1 MRPDIFPSVLSLKLF
16 DLGHHSMYADFLWI
30 QLIQFV
36 GDNAGGNR
44 FLVFS
49 HKLLQNITGLNP
61 YFARPYEIDLI
72 FTPTLPSD
80 GIDLSNTGLTS
91 PFRSAIEHGK
101 RGMDLLCDAHKL
113 AQIESLPFG
122 PELWEKRTDLRNPCL
137 S

>member
-61 YFARPYEIDLI
+61 YFARPYDCL
-72 FTPTLPSD
+72 LY
-80 GIDLSNTGLTS
+80 TS
-91 PFRSAIEHGK
+91 R
-101 RGMDLLCDAHKL
+101 CV
-113 AQIESLPFG
+113 
-122 PELWEKRTDLRNPCL
+122 
-137 S
+137 